1 MWPSKF
7 EKNDREENLSFFF
20 DPLSKIFN
28 PIERARG
35 KKPARELVGAYIRW
49 MEKDDSVD
57 FVWIFRRQCGDEA
70 DPCSEAEN
78 FSVEETT
85 LTTSAT
91 TTAGTTT
98 STRKVT
104 RSRSNEII
112 PPPFRSDV
120 FSRSFSRSRKDM
132 ARLQTGINF
141 SYPPLSLV
149 LFSQVFQKTK
159 MNRI

>member
-1 MWPSKF
+1 MK
-7 EKNDREENLSFFF
+7 KENLPFFVF
-20 DPLSKIFN
+20 PLILCQRFL
-28 PIERARG
+28 IERARG
-35 KKPARELVGAYIRW
+35 KKPTQEYIRW
-49 MEKDDSVD
+49 MEKDDGVD

-85 LTTSAT
+85 LTTSTT

-104 RSRSNEII
+104 GSRSNEII

-120 FSRSFSRSRKDM
+120 FNVFEIEERYGSTSNRDK
-132 ARLQTGINF
+132 LLTL
-141 SYPPLSLV
+141 YPPLSLI
-149 LFSQVFQKTK
+149 LFSQVEKTK